1 MRFNKV
7 FGIGLPRTGT
17 TSLNMALNEL
27 DISSVHFP
35 FSLYETDDLSIL
47 NQYTGFVDTPIPMLY
62 QKLDK
67 LCPNSGFIL
76 TTRPIEGW
84 LKSMEWLLRE
94 GRYIWEWKSSYDDFN
109 QTFFGASNFDIELY
123 QSRYYAFH
131 TEVFDY
137 FQDQEN
143 LLILDLNLGYGY
155 EELCKFLDVPVLPTE
170 YPRGNESRPARF
182 LQKLAYKSG
191 QYNKSWEKLI
201 RRCDYYLQ
209 RTQNRF
215 KLL

>member
-1 MRFNKV
+1 
-7 FGIGLPRTGT
+7 
-17 TSLNMALNEL
+17 
-27 DISSVHFP
+27 
-35 FSLYETDDLSIL
+35 
-47 NQYTGFVDTPIPMLY
+47 
-62 QKLDK
+62 
-67 LCPNSGFIL
+67 
-76 TTRPIEGW
+76 
-84 LKSMEWLLRE
+84 
-94 GRYIWEWKSSYDDFN
+94 
-109 QTFFGASNFDIELY
+109 ELY